1 MRRST
6 IVRSTGVLVVAAAVL
21 LLVGPQGAGAQTAP
35 TQPPITAPGA
45 DAPDRCTREAA
56 AAFQPGADPGN
67 RVIRVVQV
75 DGYLDPVNAS
85 LVERSIRAA
94 DPATPSLVVLQVD
107 SSGALDIDLRD
118 LVDAVRTSPVPVAAW
133 VGPSGAD
140 ARGGAALLVQAAHL
154 SGVAPGSQLGPRYPA
169 SLGGESSASRT
180 EAGELA
186 TGLGAQHARPDQSV
200 GALVEG
206 ERFRSGDAEEA
217 GITDCDAPTL
227 GAFIVDL
234 HGRTVTTARGPVTLS
249 TARVDDN
256 EGRPTRVPNQDVV
269 FSKLPLGDR
278 LVHTLTS
285 PSIALL
291 MLIAGLSL
299 VLFEFYTAG
308 IAVAGVTGAIALVG
322 AFAGFAHLPV
332 RWWAVALVVLA
343 FVSFSVELQVGT
355 LGPYTVL
362 GLLFLLVGSWWMYGG
377 SDRLDPPLWV
387 LAALIV
393 ATTVFIVGGMTAMIR
408 SRFST
413 PTIGRE
419 ALVGEMGLAV
429 EAVDP
434 QGVVEISGARW
445 RAVTIRAT
453 PIEAGAA
460 VRVVAVDGFAL
471 EVEPETGGA
480 RDHRDRRRSVADAPH
495 PG

>member
-1 MRRST
+1 M
-6 IVRSTGVLVVAAAVL
+6 VRSAGALLLAAALAL
-21 LLVGPQGAGAQTAP
+21 LLAPHPAGAQTA
-35 TQPPITAPGA
+35 TTTAPGA

-85 LVERSIRAA
+85 LIERSIHDA
-94 DPATPSLVVLQVD
+94 DPATTSLVVLQVD
-107 SSGALDIDLRD
+107 SSGALDTDVAD
-118 LVDAVRTSPVPVAAW
+118 LVETVRTAPVPVAAW

-140 ARGGAALLVQAAHL
+140 ARGGAALVVEAAHL
-154 SGVAPGSQLGPRYPA
+154 SGVAPGSQLGPLYPA
-169 SLGGESSASRT
+169 SLGSESSAARA
-180 EAGELA
+180 EAGALA
-186 TGLGAQHARPDQSV
+186 TSLGTERGRPA
-200 GALVEG
+200 GAVDDLVAG
-206 ERFRSGDAEEA
+206 ERFRSGTAQDV
-217 GITDCDAPTL
+217 GVTDCDAPTL

-234 HGRTVTTARGPVTLS
+234 HGKTVTTAQGAVTLS

-256 EGRPTRVPNQDVV
+256 DGRPTRVPNQDVV

-308 IAVAGVTGAIALVG
+308 IAVAGVTGAVALVG

-343 FVSFSVELQVGT
+343 FVAFAVELQVGT
-355 LGPYTVL
+355 LGPYTGL
-362 GLLFLLVGSWWMYGG
+362 GLAFLLAGSWWMYGG

-387 LAALIV
+387 LAALVV
-393 ATTVFIVGGMTAMIR
+393 ATMVFIVGGMTAMIR

-419 ALVGEMGLAV
+419 ALVGELGLAV

-434 QGVVEISGARW
+434 QGIVEIEGARW
-445 RAVTIRAT
+445 RALTNRAT
-453 PIEAGAA
+453 PIAAGAA

-471 EVEPETGGA
+471 EVEPEAGGA
-480 RDHRDRRRSVADAPH
+480 RDHRERRRSVVEPPH

>member
-1 MRRST
+1 M
-6 IVRSTGVLVVAAAVL
+6 
-21 LLVGPQGAGAQTAP
+21 AGAQTAT
-35 TQPPITAPGA
+35 TQPPTTAPGA

-56 AAFQPGADPGN
+56 ANFQTGADPGN

-85 LVERSIRAA
+85 LVERSIRDA
-94 DPATPSLVVLQVD
+94 DPADTTLVVLQID
-107 SSGALDIDLRD
+107 SSGALDTDVAD

-140 ARGGAALLVQAAHL
+140 ARGGAALLVEAAHL
-154 SGVAPGSQLGPRYPA
+154 SGVAPGSQLGPLYPA
-169 SLGGESSASRT
+169 SLGGESSASRAEAASLAT
-180 EAGELA
+180 SLGSERGRPAGPVADLVAGE
-186 TGLGAQHARPDQSV
+186 H
-200 GALVEG
+200 
-206 ERFRSGDAEEA
+206 FRSGTAQDD
-217 GITDCDAPTL
+217 GMTDCDAPTL

-234 HGRTVTTARGPVTLS
+234 HGETVTTSLGPVTLS
-249 TARVDDN
+249 TAKVDQND
-256 EGRPTRVPNQDVV
+256 GRPTRLPNQDVV

-285 PSIALL
+285 PSVALL

-308 IAVAGVTGAIALVG
+308 VGVAGVTGALALVG

-332 RWWAVALVVLA
+332 RWWAVALVVVA
-343 FVSFSVELQVGT
+343 FVAFAVELQVGT
-355 LGPYTVL
+355 LGPYTGL
-362 GLLFLLVGSWWMYGG
+362 GFLLLLAGAWWLYGG

-387 LAALIV
+387 LAALVV
-393 ATTVFIVGGMTAMIR
+393 ATMVFVVGGMTAMIR

-419 ALVGEMGLAV
+419 ALVGELGLAV
-429 EAVDP
+429 EAVAP
-434 QGVVEISGARW
+434 QGIVEIQGARW
-445 RAVTIRAT
+445 RALTNRAT

-480 RDHRDRRRSVADAPH
+480 RDHRERRRSVADAPH

>member
-1 MRRST
+1 
-6 IVRSTGVLVVAAAVL
+6 
-21 LLVGPQGAGAQTAP
+21 
-35 TQPPITAPGA
+35 
-45 DAPDRCTREAA
+45 
-56 AAFQPGADPGN
+56 
-67 RVIRVVQV
+67 
-75 DGYLDPVNAS
+75 
-85 LVERSIRAA
+85 
-94 DPATPSLVVLQVD
+94 
-107 SSGALDIDLRD
+107 
-118 LVDAVRTSPVPVAAW
+118 
-133 VGPSGAD
+133 
-140 ARGGAALLVQAAHL
+140 
-154 SGVAPGSQLGPRYPA
+154 
-169 SLGGESSASRT
+169 
-180 EAGELA
+180 
-186 TGLGAQHARPDQSV
+186 
-200 GALVEG
+200 
-206 ERFRSGDAEEA
+206 
-217 GITDCDAPTL
+217 
-227 GAFIVDL
+227 
-234 HGRTVTTARGPVTLS
+234 
-249 TARVDDN
+249 
-256 EGRPTRVPNQDVV
+256 VPNQDVV

-291 MLIAGLSL
+291 MLIAGLAL

-308 IAVAGVTGAIALVG
+308 IAVAGVTGALALVG

-343 FVSFSVELQVGT
+343 FVAFAVELQVGT

-362 GLLFLLVGSWWMYGG
+362 GLLLLTAGSWWMYGG

-387 LAALIV
+387 LAALVV
-393 ATTVFIVGGMTAMIR
+393 ATGIFIVGGMTAMIR

-434 QGVVEISGARW
+434 EGIVEIEGARW
-445 RAVTIRAT
+445 RALTNRAT
-453 PIEAGAA
+453 PIEAGEP

-480 RDHRDRRRSVADAPH
+480 RDHRERRRSVADAPH

>member
-1 MRRST
+1 MLRS
-6 IVRSTGVLVVAAAVL
+6 AAVL
-21 LLVGPQGAGAQTAP
+21 LVAAALALLAAATPAGAQTDTTAP
-35 TQPPITAPGA
+35 TTVAPGA

-56 AAFQPGADPGN
+56 AAFEPGADPGN
-67 RVIRVVQV
+67 KVIRVVQV

-85 LVERSIRAA
+85 LVERSIRDA
-94 DPATPSLVVLQVD
+94 DPATTTMVVLQID
-107 SSGALDIDLRD
+107 SSGALDIDVSD
-118 LVDAVRTSPVPVAAW
+118 LVEAVRTSDVPVAAW

-140 ARGGAALLVQAAHL
+140 ARGAAALVVQAAHL
-154 SGVAPGSQLGPRYPA
+154 SGVAPGSHLGPLYPA
-169 SLGGESSASRT
+169 SLGGESSSARAEAAALSTSLGRDRDRDPASVERLVGGGRFNSGAAQD
-180 EAGELA
+180 AGM
-186 TGLGAQHARPDQSV
+186 
-200 GALVEG
+200 
-206 ERFRSGDAEEA
+206 
-217 GITDCDAPTL
+217 TDCDAPTL

-234 HGRTVTTARGPVTLS
+234 HGKSVSTSGGALTLS

-256 EGRPTRVPNQDVV
+256 EGRPTRLPNQDVV

-308 IAVAGVTGAIALVG
+308 IGVAGVTGALALVG
-322 AFAGFAHLPV
+322 AFSGFAHLPV

-343 FVSFSVELQVGT
+343 FVAFAVELQVGT
-355 LGPYTVL
+355 LGPYTGLGFVL
-362 GLLFLLVGSWWMYGG
+362 LAAGSWWLYGG

-387 LAALIV
+387 VAVLVV
-393 ATTVFIVGGMTAMIR
+393 ATIVFIVGGMTAMIR

-434 QGVVEISGARW
+434 QGIVEIEGARW
-445 RAVTIRAT
+445 RALTNRAT
-453 PIEAGAA
+453 PIAAGAA

-471 EVEPETGGA
+471 EVEPESGGA
-480 RDHRDRRRSVADAPH
+480 RDHRERRRSVADAPH